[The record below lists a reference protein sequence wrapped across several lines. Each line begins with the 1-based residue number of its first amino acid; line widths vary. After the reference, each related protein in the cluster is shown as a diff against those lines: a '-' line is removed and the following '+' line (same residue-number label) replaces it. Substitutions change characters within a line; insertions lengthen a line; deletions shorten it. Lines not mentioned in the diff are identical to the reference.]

1 MSVLKTLFAA
11 LLALLLQAGPLLACA
26 GCREPGEDVEAST
39 VMAGVGLS
47 WSVLF
52 MLVFVFA
59 LCGGL
64 SAFMW
69 RTVKAVD
76 ASHRG
81 PE

>member
-1 MSVLKTLFAA
+1 MKALYAA

-39 VMAGVGLS
+39 IMAGVGLS

-52 MLVFVFA
+52 MLAFVLA
-59 LCGGL
+59 LGGGL

-69 RTVKAVD
+69 KTVKEVD
-76 ASHRG
+76 ARNAG
-81 PE
+81 RE

>member
-1 MSVLKTLFAA
+1 MKAFCAA

-39 VMAGVGLS
+39 IMAGVGLS

-52 MLVFVFA
+52 MLAFV
-59 LCGGL
+59 LVLGGGL

-69 RTVKAVD
+69 KTVKDVD
-76 ASHRG
+76 ARKAG
-81 PE
+81 NE